1 MKNNHITFAQF
12 CFSMFLSSL
21 CVLLFI
27 DHEPSVLQTSVFILA
42 LIIDALII
50 SFYNGGFGFIIK
62 SFTGLF
68 LIVLCGIISVE
79 FVKYMQKDLGYSSY
93 ILLILLILG
102 FSVLASLKG
111 LEPLCRASVI
121 ITPFVAFSLLFI
133 VLSSL
138 FKIDFSFSIFEFKSY
153 IVPLLILYP
162 SAIYVLNYNN
172 IIKEKR
178 FYYIIFSAIVFT
190 IIFIFNLLPKDKVSV
205 SIFKGADGL
214 MLAVL
219 TVSVI
224 YFISGSITV
233 LFKKNEIIK

>member
-27 DHEPSVLQTSVFILA
+27 DHEPSVLQTAVFILA
-42 LIIDALII
+42 FIIDTLIIF
-50 SFYNGGFGFIIK
+50 FYNGGFGFIIK

-93 ILLILLILG
+93 ILLIPLILG

-153 IVPLLILYP
+153 IVPLLLLYP

-178 FYYIIFSAIVFT
+178 LYYIIFSAIVFT

-205 SIFKGADGL
+205 SIFKGTDGL